1 MKFESL
7 SQAGQDK
14 FAYERIGNSGTFLDI
29 GCGDQNGSNTLALE
43 RIGWTG
49 TLVEL
54 NSKRAAWCRKNRRGI
69 LVEGDATKMDWKL
82 LSWTGRE
89 FDYLS
94 LDIDDTKGEPSKIVQ
109 VLTSLLD
116 AGFMFRVMTI
126 EHDRYR
132 IGDETR
138 NQVRDICI
146 AHGYKL
152 AVGDVAHK
160 GNEFEDW
167 WIEETL

>member
-1 MKFESL
+1 MNFISC

-43 RIGWTG
+43 RVGWTG
-49 TLVEL
+49 VLVEL
-54 NSKRAAWCRKNRRGI
+54 DPKRAQWCRRNRTSI
-69 LVEGDATKMDWKL
+69 LIEKDATRIDWGLTHK
-82 LSWTGRE
+82 RE

-109 VLTSLLD
+109 VLTSLIN

-138 NQVRDICI
+138 NQVRAICS
-146 AHGYKL
+146 AHGYTL
-152 AVGDVAHK
+152 AVPDVAHK
-160 GNEFEDW
+160 GNQFEDW
-167 WIEETL
+167 WVR

>member
-14 FAYERIGNSGTFLDI
+14 FAYERIGNSGTFIDI

-43 RIGWTG
+43 RLGWTG
-49 TLVEL
+49 VLVEL
-54 NSKRAAWCRKNRRGI
+54 DKKRAAWCRRNRRTC
-69 LVEGDATKMDWKL
+69 LFERDALTMDWTIL
-82 LSWTGRE
+82 RDRQ

-146 AHGYKL
+146 AQGYKL

-167 WIEETL
+167 WVR

>member
-7 SQAGQDK
+7 SQVGQDK

-49 TLVEL
+49 LLVDI
-54 NSKRAAWCRKNRRGI
+54 NPKAVAWCKQNRKSPI
-69 LVEGDATKMDWKL
+69 IAKDATAIDW
-82 LSWTGRE
+82 E
-89 FDYLS
+89 IPCIEHAVDYLS
-94 LDIDDTKGEPSKIVQ
+94 LDIDDKKGEPSKIVRTLQ
-109 VLTSLLD
+109 HLLD
-116 AGFMFRVMTI
+116 VGFMFRVMTI

-138 NQVRDICI
+138 NQVRAICA
-146 AHGYKL
+146 AHGYTL
-152 AVGDVAHK
+152 AVPDVAHK
-160 GNEFEDW
+160 GNQFEDW
-167 WIEETL
+167 WVR

>member
-14 FAYERIGNSGTFLDI
+14 FAYERIGNSGTFIDI

-43 RIGWTG
+43 RLGWTG
-49 TLVEL
+49 VLVEL
-54 NSKRAAWCRKNRRGI
+54 DKKRAAWCRRNRTNLLIER
-69 LVEGDATKMDWKL
+69 DATRIDWGLTSK
-82 LSWTGRE
+82 RD

-138 NQVRDICI
+138 NQVRAICT

-167 WIEETL
+167 WVR

>member
-1 MKFESL
+1 MRFESL

-49 TLVEL
+49 VLVEL
-54 NSKRAAWCRKNRRGI
+54 DPKRAQWCRRNRTSPLI
-69 LVEGDATKMDWKL
+69 EGDATKVN
-82 LSWTGRE
+82 LSHLPQHHV
-89 FDYLS
+89 DYLS
-94 LDIDDTKGEPSKIVQ
+94 LDIDDERWQQSKIVQ
-109 VLTSLLD
+109 VLWKLID
-116 AGFMFRVMTI
+116 AGFKFRVMTI

-138 NQVRDICI
+138 NQVRAICV
-146 AHGYKL
+146 AHGYTL
-152 AVGDVAHK
+152 AVPDVAHK
-160 GNEFEDW
+160 GNQFEGW
-167 WIEETL
+167 WVR

>member
-43 RIGWTG
+43 RLGWTG
-49 TLVEL
+49 VLVEL
-54 NSKRAAWCRKNRRGI
+54 DKKRAHGVGGI
-69 LVEGDATKMDWKL
+69 DGIACLNGTHLPWIGLFCEIGQ
-82 LSWTGRE
+82 

-116 AGFMFRVMTI
+116 VGFMFRVMTI

-138 NQVRDICI
+138 NQVRMICA
-146 AHGYKL
+146 AHGYTL
-152 AVGDVAHK
+152 AVPDVAHK
-160 GNEFEDW
+160 GNQFEDW
-167 WIEETL
+167 WVR

>member
-1 MKFESL
+1 MIFVSL

-43 RIGWTG
+43 RLGWTG
-49 TLVEL
+49 VLVDMKHK
-54 NSKRAAWCRKNRRGI
+54 SADWCRCNRRN
-69 LVEGDATKMDWKL
+69 LVIEQDATTIDWDTRIGFR
-82 LSWTGRE
+82 S

-146 AHGYKL
+146 AQGYKL

-167 WIEETL
+167 WVR

>member
-1 MKFESL
+1 MIFVSL

-43 RIGWTG
+43 RIGRTG
-49 TLVEL
+49 VLVEL
-54 NSKRAAWCRKNRRGI
+54 DKKRAAWCRRNRRTC
-69 LVEGDATKMDWKL
+69 LFEQDALTMDWTIL
-82 LSWTGRE
+82 RDRQ

-167 WIEETL
+167 WVR